1 MGIIDIVLPRI
12 DVRNNV
18 FVLSIEKNT
27 RFKVEF
33 KFDVDYDIEK
43 FSLKQGSL
51 KKITLLYELLFSNF
65 KRHEKKLF
73 RRQKRPS
80 KNFPPFK

>member
-43 FSLKQGSL
+43 FSLK
-51 KKITLLYELLFSNF
+51 
-65 KRHEKKLF
+65 
-73 RRQKRPS
+73 
-80 KNFPPFK
+80 